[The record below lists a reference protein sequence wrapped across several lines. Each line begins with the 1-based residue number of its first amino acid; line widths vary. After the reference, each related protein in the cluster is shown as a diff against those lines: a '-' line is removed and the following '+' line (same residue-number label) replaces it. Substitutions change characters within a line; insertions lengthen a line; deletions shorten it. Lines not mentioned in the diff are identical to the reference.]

1 MKAKNNKGF
10 IGIDIIISI
19 IAIVLFSSLILAL
32 ILNNSLKN
40 VKLAKEAQATIYLT
54 QTLENIGINEYINVS
69 EYDNDNK
76 NYNNC
81 IPNDLKNGYK
91 ITIDEPKKI
100 SEKDIIQKITAH
112 IEYSIGNKT
121 YKQTMLRTKIKE

>member
-54 QTLENIGINEYINVS
+54 QTLENIGISKYINVS
-69 EYDNDNK
+69 EYNSNK

-81 IPNDLKNGYK
+81 IPSDLKNGYK
-91 ITIDEPKKI
+91 ITIDIPEKI
-100 SEKDIIQKITAH
+100 GEKDIIQKITAH
-112 IEYSIGNKT
+112 IEYSIGNKK

>member
-10 IGIDIIISI
+10 VGTDIIISI

-54 QTLENIGINEYINVS
+54 QTLENIGISEYINVS
-69 EYDNDNK
+69 DYDSNE

-81 IPNDLKNGYK
+81 IPSDLKSGYN
-91 ITIDEPKKI
+91 ITIDNPEIIGK
-100 SEKDIIQKITAH
+100 KDIYLKR
-112 IEYSIGNKT
+112 K
-121 YKQTMLRTKIKE
+121 